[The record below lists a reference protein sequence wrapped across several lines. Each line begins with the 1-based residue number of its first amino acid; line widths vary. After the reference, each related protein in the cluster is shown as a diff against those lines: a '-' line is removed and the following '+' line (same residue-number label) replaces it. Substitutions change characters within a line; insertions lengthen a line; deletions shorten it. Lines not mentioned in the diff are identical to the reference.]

1 MNKQIIPIVLFAVV
15 CMLGSAS
22 TLAADGDQLFQFYCA
37 QCHGP
42 EGKGNGPNVTE
53 DFATDPRDFTNTE
66 EMEKLSDADIKNV
79 VLDGGPALSKSELMP
94 PWSKTLSDEEVDALT
109 RRLREFCNCQGTG
122 G

>member
-1 MNKQIIPIVLFAVV
+1 MLRQIRLILFLA
-15 CMLGSAS
+15 CFGLLG
-22 TLAADGDQLFQFYCA
+22 TGPVYAADAEQLFKFYCA

-42 EGKGNGPNVTE
+42 GGQGDGPNVTE
-53 DFATDPRDFTNTE
+53 HFATDPRDFTNTE